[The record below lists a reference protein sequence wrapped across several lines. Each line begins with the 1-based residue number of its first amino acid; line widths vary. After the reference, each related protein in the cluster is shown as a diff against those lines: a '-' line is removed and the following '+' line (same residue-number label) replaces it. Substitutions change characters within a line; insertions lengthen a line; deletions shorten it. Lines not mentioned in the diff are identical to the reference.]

1 MLKIIIDKKNTLT
14 FISGKD
20 SFVQYI
26 QTRDQ
31 RQYIHKFFE
40 RYEYM
45 YTDENGD
52 EQFVPVVIYDNVK
65 KTTIKLHTEKL
76 NYKDIYANVPKCV
89 KYRPNKLMTFER
101 DKQEWLL
108 TRVKRTFNSYD
119 NKNLTDQQFKTEM
132 RLLLNR

>member
-1 MLKIIIDKKNTLT
+1 
-14 FISGKD
+14 
-20 SFVQYI
+20 
-26 QTRDQ
+26 
-31 RQYIHKFFE
+31 
-40 RYEYM
+40 M

-108 TRVKRTFNSYD
+108 TRVKRTFNSFD
-119 NKNLTDQQFKTEM
+119 NENLTDQQFRTEM

>member
-31 RQYIHKFFE
+31 RQYINKFFE
-40 RYEYM
+40 RYEFM

-89 KYRPNKLMTFER
+89 KYRPNNLMTFER

>member
-1 MLKIIIDKKNTLT
+1 MLKVIIDKKNTLT

-26 QTRDQ
+26 PTSDQ
-31 RQYIHKFFE
+31 RQYINKFFE
-40 RYEYM
+40 RYEFM

-108 TRVKRTFNSYD
+108 TRVKRTFNSFD
-119 NKNLTDQQFKTEM
+119 NENLTDQQFRTEM

>member
-1 MLKIIIDKKNTLT
+1 LLKIIIDKKNTLT

-26 QTRDQ
+26 PTSDQ
-31 RQYIHKFFE
+31 RQYINKFFE
-40 RYEYM
+40 RYEFM

-65 KTTIKLHTEKL
+65 KTTKKPNTEKL

-101 DKQEWLL
+101 DRQEWLL
-108 TRVKRTFNSYD
+108 TRVKRTFNSFD
-119 NKNLTDQQFKTEM
+119 NKNLTEQQFKTEM

>member
-1 MLKIIIDKKNTLT
+1 MLKVIIDKKNTLT

-26 QTRDQ
+26 PTSDQ
-31 RQYIHKFFE
+31 RQYINKFFE
-40 RYEYM
+40 RYEFM

-65 KTTIKLHTEKL
+65 KTTIKLHTKKL
-76 NYKDIYANVPKCV
+76 NYKDIYANVPKGV
-89 KYRPNKLMTFER
+89 RYRPNKLMTLER
-101 DKQEWLL
+101 DKQDWLL

-119 NKNLTDQQFKTEM
+119 NNNINEQEFKTEM
-132 RLLLNR
+132 RVLLNR

>member
-31 RQYIHKFFE
+31 RQYINKFFE
-40 RYEYM
+40 RYEFM

-119 NKNLTDQQFKTEM
+119 NKNLTEQQFRTEM

>member
-1 MLKIIIDKKNTLT
+1 MLKVIIDKKNTLT

-26 QTRDQ
+26 PTSDQ
-31 RQYIHKFFE
+31 RQYINKFFE
-40 RYEYM
+40 RYEFM

-76 NYKDIYANVPKCV
+76 NYKDIYANVPKGV
-89 KYRPNKLMTFER
+89 RYRPNKLMTLER
-101 DKQEWLL
+101 DKQDWLL

-119 NKNLTDQQFKTEM
+119 NNNINEQEFKTEM
-132 RLLLNR
+132 RVLLNR